1 MKLELT
7 LPNTP
12 SLATA
17 GVSNL
22 VQLTRPR
29 LAVLVLVTVTV
40 GWLLASGAER
50 DWDSFVPVLIGTS
63 LLFAGASAINQVI
76 ERHSDALMA
85 RTANRPLPAGRIQP
99 WKALAIGC
107 AFVAGGLFVLLAAHQ
122 RLAAGLG
129 VFALLSYVFVYT
141 PLKTRTTLNTLIGA
155 IPGAVPPLMGWAAAR
170 GRLDTDALALFLIV
184 FLWQVPHFLAIA
196 WIYRDEYKRAGF
208 RMLPVFDS
216 DGTRTG
222 REMIRY
228 TLALVPASLLPC
240 LLGLG
245 GWRSGLGA
253 LALGAV
259 FLYSVV
265 AFARNP
271 TRNNARHVFRTSLL
285 FLPALL
291 MLSVLDAMFLCGR

>member
-1 MKLELT
+1 
-7 LPNTP
+7 
-12 SLATA
+12 
-17 GVSNL
+17 
-22 VQLTRPR
+22 
-29 LAVLVLVTVTV
+29 
-40 GWLLASGAER
+40 
-50 DWDSFVPVLIGTS
+50 
-63 LLFAGASAINQVI
+63 
-76 ERHSDALMA
+76 
-85 RTANRPLPAGRIQP
+85 
-99 WKALAIGC
+99 
-107 AFVAGGLFVLLAAHQ
+107 
-122 RLAAGLG
+122 LG

-155 IPGAVPPLMGWAAAR
+155 IPGAVPPLMGWTAAR
-170 GRLDTDALALFLIV
+170 GQLDADALALFLIV

-196 WIYRDEYKRAGF
+196 WIYRDEYNRAGF
-208 RMLPVFDS
+208 RMLPVFDP

-253 LALGAV
+253 LALGTV

-271 TRNNARHVFRTSLL
+271 TRSNARHVFRTSLL

-291 MLSVLDAMFLCGR
+291 MLLVLDATFLSRR